1 MERSYEKKIAKNLGL
16 LYRLKQLLNKEY
28 LNIIYFSYIHSYLNY
43 AVTWAST
50 YYTKLHAARIIFNEH
65 ISSHSR
71 PLLRSLNVLNGYQ
84 INLYQHLNFMYK
96 FNNKQTSRIFHDL
109 IEKPVH
115 QYPTQFSK
123 TNFSLK
129 KFSLSAPKYSISY
142 RGPKIWNDFLTN
154 EEKEMQSHSL
164 RLSRIKSKLLDAE
177 NELKYFK
184 ITLLANN
191 GVIQKVRSLET
202 SSF

>member
-16 LYRLKQLLNKEY
+16 LYRLKQLLNEEY

-50 YYTKLHAARIIFNEH
+50 YYTKLHAVRIIFNEH

-71 PLLRSLNVLNGYQ
+71 PLLRSLNVLNVYQ

-96 FNNKQTSRIFHDL
+96 FNNKQTPRIFHDL

-129 KFSLSAPKYSISY
+129 KFSLSATKYLISY
-142 RGPKIWNDFLTN
+142 RGPKIWNDLPLPCSFLFILHASPPPSTYVRFSELPHLKKISATRMTLISN
-154 EEKEMQSHSL
+154 KKSTSEEREK
-164 RLSRIKSKLLDAE
+164 
-177 NELKYFK
+177 N
-184 ITLLANN
+184 
-191 GVIQKVRSLET
+191 
-202 SSF
+202 